1 MSELYTLI
9 ESSDDLH
16 SLAADLQSESM
27 FALDTEFVW
36 ERTYYARLGLVQ
48 VGFENGRVALI
59 DTVAVPDLSPL
70 APLLI
75 NENITKI
82 LHDAPQDLMIMRR
95 ATGSTSVNVF
105 DTRLASGFIGLTS
118 SLSLQNLHIELLDI
132 HLEKHSTR
140 TDWTRR
146 PLSTNQLSY
155 AVDDV
160 LHLPTLMK
168 LIREKATEL
177 NLSNWLDQEMQSLD
191 RSPRFEDPVPEEQ
204 YLRMKESAFASDS
217 KRAIL
222 YHLASWR
229 EYRAR
234 ELDLPRKRVADDPE
248 LSSVATTQPR
258 SENDLKSC
266 EKLTPA
272 TKRRYSKQLLQCV
285 EKGLAMKEHEI
296 PPAPFSPKLRS
307 INRDEAKDL
316 LTRIHTAAETQGVD
330 PQLVATNKDAAFYVH
345 QRNEGNIEDNP
356 LTTGWRGQLLA
367 DTLPA

>member
-9 ESSDDLH
+9 ETPEDLH
-16 SLAADLQSESM
+16 RLATDLGSESM

-36 ERTYYARLGLVQ
+36 ERTYYAKLGLVQ
-48 VGFENGRVALI
+48 VGFEDGRVALI
-59 DTVAVPDLSPL
+59 DTVALPDLSPL
-70 APLLI
+70 GPLLL
-75 NENITKI
+75 NPNIVKI

-95 ATGSTSVNVF
+95 ATGSTCVNIF

-146 PLSTNQLSY
+146 PLSVNQLSY

-168 LIREKATEL
+168 LINEKAADAGLTE
-177 NLSNWLDQEMQSLD
+177 WLKEEMVALD

-248 LSSVATTQPR
+248 LSSVATNQPL
-258 SENDLKSC
+258 SEADLKTC
-266 EKLTPA
+266 EKLSPA
-272 TKRRYSKQLLQCV
+272 TKRRYSKQLLECV
-285 EKGLAMKEHEI
+285 AKGLAMKVEEI

-316 LTRIHTAAETQGVD
+316 LQRIHQTAEARGVD
-330 PQLVATNKDAAFYVH
+330 PQLVATNKDAAFYLH
-345 QRNEGNIEDNP
+345 QRNEGTLNGNP
-356 LTTGWRGQLLA
+356 LLTGWRGTLLSDVFA
-367 DTLPA
+367 H